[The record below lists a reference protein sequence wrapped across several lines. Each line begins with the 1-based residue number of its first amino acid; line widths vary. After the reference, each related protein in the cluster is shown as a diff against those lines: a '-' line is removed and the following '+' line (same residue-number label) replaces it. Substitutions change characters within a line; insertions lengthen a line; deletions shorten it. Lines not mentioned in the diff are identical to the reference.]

1 MTSAVQKPQQQRSIA
16 TYGRM
21 LDAAEAL
28 LQKNSF
34 DAVSVK
40 EIAHAAG
47 VTIGAFYTRFP
58 DKEALLGALEDR
70 VTTMM
75 LDYIGEATQPERWS
89 GVTLEE
95 GLRRYCFGLIDIY
108 AKTRG
113 AGRALVLRSHTDAG
127 LKRRLRRLNV
137 EGLPRVLSVVVAQ
150 PGVTHERP
158 ELAVEIAL
166 LAIRSVLRET
176 VLFGEAWPGEDV
188 LAPDVLAAELA
199 RLSVGYL
206 GIRGRRI
213 GRR

>member
-1 MTSAVQKPQQQRSIA
+1 MKSVVHKPLQQRSIA

-28 LQKNSF
+28 LQKQSF
-34 DAVSVK
+34 DAVSVN
-40 EIAHAAG
+40 EIARAAG
-47 VTIGAFYTRFP
+47 VTTGAFYTRFP

-70 VTTMM
+70 LTTMM
-75 LDYIGEATQPERWS
+75 LSYIGEATRPERWA
-89 GVTLEE
+89 GVSLEE
-95 GLRRYCFGLIDIY
+95 GMHRYCLGLIDIY
-108 AKTRG
+108 VKTRG

-158 ELAVEIAL
+158 ELAVEIVL

-188 LAPDVLAAELA
+188 LAPQVLAAELA

-206 GIRGRRI
+206 GLRGRRAM
-213 GRR
+213 RR